1 MTADEPRLRVTTN
14 LAFGICLILLGTA
27 LMLDRLQLVDA
38 SQILRFWPVG
48 LVLVRRG
55 ARDPIVSARG
65 CDLSARDGR
74 RPTAAISSSG

>member
-38 SQILRFWPVG
+38 ARFSDSG
-48 LVLVRRG
+48 LSRSCW
-55 ARDPIVSARG
+55 SAW
-65 CDLSARDGR
+65 LS
-74 RPTAAISSSG
+74 